1 MSVRRLCEADLV
13 FMTGYHVGDVW
24 SANAVC
30 TKNAKRKARL
40 FFRFFRA
47 LKKEF
52 SNPVAAI
59 QALKRTRLF

>member
-1 MSVRRLCEADLV
+1 
-13 FMTGYHVGDVW
+13 MTGYHVDDVW